1 MSWTAA
7 VLRLQEVDLELT
19 TVRGRLQEVA
29 AALQDAAA
37 LRAARQRA
45 QEKTITA
52 DATRKAQKDLEFELD
67 RVETKL
73 QQKETR
79 LYGGAI
85 RNSRELEDLQAK
97 VQSLKRRKSQ
107 IEDKLLEAML
117 TCEEAEAEEQQ
128 ATAQLQDVEQQW
140 QQKQETLGAERDALQ
155 SQIATLEAEVTQ
167 HQGEL
172 PASVL
177 DSYQYLQPR
186 RGGISVAR
194 LQGDVCSVCGIKT
207 TSQRKQSA
215 EAGRETYCD
224 GCSRLLIL

>member
-19 TVRGRLQEVA
+19 ALRKRLQEVEA
-29 AALQDAAA
+29 GLQDDAA
-37 LRAARQRA
+37 LRAARQRT
-45 QEKTITA
+45 QEKTTTA
-52 DATRKAQKDLEFELD
+52 DTARKAQKDQEFELGQ
-67 RVETKL
+67 VEAKR

-117 TCEEAEAEEQQ
+117 VCEEAEAEEQQ
-128 ATAQLQDVEQQW
+128 AAARLQDVEQQW
-140 QQKQETLGAERDALQ
+140 QQNHETLSTERDALQ
-155 SQIATLEAEVTQ
+155 ARVATLEAEAAQ

-177 DSYQYLQPR
+177 DSYHYLQPR

-194 LQGDVCSVCGIKT
+194 LQGDICSVCGIKA
-207 TSQRKQSA
+207 TSQRKQSVK
-215 EAGRETYCD
+215 AGRETYCD
-224 GCSRLLIL
+224 GCNRLLIL

>member
-7 VLRLQEVDLELT
+7 VLRLQKVDLELT

-29 AALQDAAA
+29 AALQDDAA
-37 LRAARQRA
+37 LRTARQRA

-52 DATRKAQKDLEFELD
+52 DVARKAQKDLEFELG
-67 RVETKL
+67 RVETKH

-97 VQSLKRRKSQ
+97 VQSLRRRKSQ

-128 ATAQLQDVEQQW
+128 AAARLQDVEQQW
-140 QQKQETLGAERDALQ
+140 QQNHETLSAERDSLRAR
-155 SQIATLEAEVTQ
+155 IATLEAESAQ

-177 DSYQYLQPR
+177 DSYHYLQPR
-186 RGGISVAR
+186 KGGISVAR
-194 LQGDVCSVCGIKT
+194 LQGDICSVCGIKA

-215 EAGRETYCD
+215 QAGRETYCD
-224 GCSRLLIL
+224 GCGRLLVL

>member
-19 TVRGRLQEVA
+19 ALRKRLQEVEA
-29 AALQDAAA
+29 ELQDDAA

-52 DATRKAQKDLEFELD
+52 DTARKAQRDLEFELG
-67 RVETKL
+67 RIEAKR

-117 TCEEAEAEEQQ
+117 ACEEAEAEEQQ
-128 ATAQLQDVEQQW
+128 AAARLQDAERQW
-140 QQKQETLGAERDALQ
+140 QQNHETLSAERDSLRAR
-155 SQIATLEAEVTQ
+155 IATLETEAAQ

-177 DSYQYLQPR
+177 DSYHYLQPR

-194 LQGDVCSVCGIKT
+194 LQGGNCSVCGIKV
-207 TSQRKQSA
+207 TSQRKQA
-215 EAGRETYCD
+215 VEAGRETYCD
-224 GCSRLLIL
+224 GCGRLLIR